1 MNLDFSLI
9 PTAFARIAIGAVPKQ
24 MPEAIE
30 ATTHPWYQTIFSDI
44 GYLILIIVS
53 FFLFL
58 KLIRLVYEI
67 YAARRLVYMRVT
79 LPRADSKLDKEK
91 ETKKDFKEKTGIMS
105 IFYKGIHKISEATL
119 MDTFLD
125 LIFDHAKISLEI
137 VYDKGQVSFYA
148 VTYSDYITLISQ
160 QITSNY
166 PDAEVKIIS
175 REEYGDIKPVG
186 YTLRAASISKAN
198 DDIYPIKTYKYFEDD
213 PLSSLTNNIGNL
225 KKTDHAV
232 FQLII
237 KPVGSSWNRKA
248 KKAASD
254 VAKGNYKKGLKG
266 GLFITVI
273 QSILAPLYWV
283 AQRLINNEPA

>member
-1 MNLDFSLI
+1 M
-9 PTAFARIAIGAVPKQ
+9 RI
-24 MPEAIE
+24 
-30 ATTHPWYQTIFSDI
+30 S
-44 GYLILIIVS
+44 
-53 FFLFL
+53 
-58 KLIRLVYEI
+58 
-67 YAARRLVYMRVT
+67 

-119 MDTFLD
+119 LETFLD
-125 LIFDHAKISLEI
+125 FIFDHAKISLEI
-137 VYDKGQVSFYA
+137 MYNAGQVSFYV
-148 VTYSDYITLISQ
+148 VTYREYITLISQ

-166 PDAEVKIIS
+166 PDAEVRIIS
-175 REEYGDIKPVG
+175 KEEYGEIKPHG

-225 KKTDHAV
+225 KKTDHAA

-248 KKAASD
+248 KKAASE
-254 VAKGNYKKGLKG
+254 VAKGSYKKGLK
-266 GLFITVI
+266 
-273 QSILAPLYWV
+273 
-283 AQRLINNEPA
+283 